1 MAQTNNQESLKL
13 STQEIDYNRILKI
26 LLSRWYWIV
35 GCVVIGVIWAYISLR
50 FTPPVYETSALLKYD
65 DKKTEISELININS
79 YYDRKDK
86 IQSETY
92 VIQSRT
98 LLSRASERLDYK
110 YSFLRKGTI
119 LETEV
124 YPNYPFEVTIDEVDS
139 NTLFGY

>member
-1 MAQTNNQESLKL
+1 MAQSNSQDHFKAS
-13 STQEIDYNRILKI
+13 SQEIDYNRIFKI
-26 LLSRWYWIV
+26 LLSRWYWIL
-35 GCVVIGVIWAYISLR
+35 GCILLGCIWAFVYLR

-110 YSFLRKGTI
+110 YSFFRKGTI
-119 LETEV
+119 LESET
-124 YPNYPFEVTIDEVDS
+124 YPNLPFEIQ
-139 NTLFGY
+139 